1 MLNLFCTYST
11 SLIYLRPL
19 VPLLFGL
26 EFTVLSRCLSFI
38 CIWLK
43 QMCLQKCCKSV
54 QKSKRKTYVELILHI
69 FYFFYSLTTINT
81 FTLLSRI
88 NVPPNRLFFFLE
100 KTPNLLPFDSSF
112 FSEKKQKWTLKLRNL
127 ISVSIGKLVMVRRP
141 SLPLASRRI
150 RFSLIRWVYC
160 NCLPSRKFKI

>member
-11 SLIYLRPL
+11 SSIYLRPL

-54 QKSKRKTYVELILHI
+54 QKSKRKTYVGLILHI
-69 FYFFYSLTTINT
+69 FYFVYSLTTINN
-81 FTLLSRI
+81 FTLRSGI
-88 NVPPNRLFFFLE
+88 NVPPNRLFFFFE
-100 KTPNLLPFDSSF
+100 KTPSPVAFWFFIFFWEKTEVDFEIEKPNVGQYWGIGNGTASFSASGIEKDPF
-112 FSEKKQKWTLKLRNL
+112 
-127 ISVSIGKLVMVRRP
+127 
-141 SLPLASRRI
+141 
-150 RFSLIRWVYC
+150 
-160 NCLPSRKFKI
+160 

>member
-88 NVPPNRLFFFLE
+88 NVPPQPVDFFSRKNPQPRCLLILHFFL
-100 KTPNLLPFDSSF
+100 
-112 FSEKKQKWTLKLRNL
+112 
-127 ISVSIGKLVMVRRP
+127 
-141 SLPLASRRI
+141 
-150 RFSLIRWVYC
+150 
-160 NCLPSRKFKI
+160 RKNRSGL